1 MGVDAVAVVAST
13 EGPIL
18 PAAGLLGGSLYCLNR
33 RYPGGKS
40 NFGPKRNKRFLYYVT
55 IRHNSAPRTALG
67 KGSRDLFMKGLFSGT
82 AIVDKDPGLEWTFTV
97 VWTLCTEMLSERH

>member
-33 RYPGGKS
+33 R
-40 NFGPKRNKRFLYYVT
+40 
-55 IRHNSAPRTALG
+55 
-67 KGSRDLFMKGLFSGT
+67 
-82 AIVDKDPGLEWTFTV
+82 V
-97 VWTLCTEMLSERH
+97 VKQLCY